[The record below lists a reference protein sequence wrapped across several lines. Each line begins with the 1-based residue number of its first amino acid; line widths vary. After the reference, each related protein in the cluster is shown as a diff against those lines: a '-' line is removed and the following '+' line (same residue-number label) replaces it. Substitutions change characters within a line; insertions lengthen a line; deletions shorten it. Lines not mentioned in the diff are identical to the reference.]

1 MGVNDTPW
9 LLDVAAPA
17 SACYLAGMPQ
27 LGYLG
32 LSENWLLKECGHL
45 HWTGLADKLGKAKP
59 EFIDDEGR
67 KAYAAFIA
75 VRVRAHLP
83 AIRENQSFVVRSALM
98 QVAQARHFSAHALQ
112 PNEEAGT
119 SAEAARWQVDMLS
132 TFVFRREADN
142 NQSVMR
148 ANFSA
153 APNIQSTP
161 EAEALMDT
169 SMRMR
174 KGVWSEC
181 MGFSRV
187 ERRNLKQMSFL
198 PCPDIDFNGANFLY
212 FANFQAF
219 VERAE
224 WQWFGRMTHLVEREM
239 YFYSNLNVGDRLVV
253 QLCDLHMEADGMRT
267 WCEVQSEGGRKLAD
281 VFTHKRY
288 SI

>member
-1 MGVNDTPW
+1 MRANDAPW
-9 LLDVAAPA
+9 LADVQPS

-27 LGYLG
+27 LGYQG

-45 HWTGLADKLGKAKP
+45 HWTGLADKLGKATP

-75 VRVRAHLP
+75 VRVRAYSP

-119 SAEAARWQVDMLS
+119 LAEAARWQVEMLS
-132 TFVFRREADN
+132 TLVFRREADN

-148 ANFSA
+148 ASFSA

-161 EAEALMDT
+161 EAEELMET

-253 QLCDLHMEADGMRT
+253 QLCDLHMAADGMRT